1 MKPAGPNF
9 LTDALLPLLLVVAV
23 FSAIALC
30 LNFAYRAG
38 YRDAQF
44 EQAHRG
50 KDRITR
56 EEIERRNR

>member
-1 MKPAGPNF
+1 MKPAGPN
-9 LTDALLPLLLVVAV
+9 LISDALLPLLLVVAV

-44 EQAHRG
+44 EQAHG

-56 EEIERRNR
+56 EEIEKRNR

>member
-1 MKPAGPNF
+1 MKPLDRNF

-23 FSAIALC
+23 FGAIALC

-44 EQAHRG
+44 EQAHRA
-50 KDRITR
+50 KDRITK
-56 EEIERRNR
+56 EEIEKRNR